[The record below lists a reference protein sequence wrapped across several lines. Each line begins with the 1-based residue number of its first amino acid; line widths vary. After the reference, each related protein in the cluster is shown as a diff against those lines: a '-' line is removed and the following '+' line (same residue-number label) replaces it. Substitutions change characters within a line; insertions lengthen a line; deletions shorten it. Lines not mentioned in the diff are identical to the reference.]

1 MHGFAY
7 LGGIIRRM
15 DTNAVRQLE
24 NEIKKYG
31 KTPSIK
37 EVRKKEYKNG

>member
-7 LGGIIRRM
+7 LGGIIRRI
-15 DTNAVRQLE
+15 DTNAARQLE

-37 EVRKKEYKNG
+37 EVKKKEYKDG